1 MKVLFISSFSPIVS
15 DPADSREFYAG
26 KLGVPLDK
34 GEGDYVFTDTFE
46 GAKHF
51 GLWPL
56 RDAARS
62 CFGTDTW
69 PDDVVV
75 PQASVE
81 FEVEDVEAAAAEL
94 VDAGLELVHPVKT
107 EPWGQVIARLLSPDG
122 LLVGVTWVPW
132 YHPTDGKDE

>member
-1 MKVLFISSFSPIVS
+1 MKVLFVSSFSPIVA
-15 DPADSREFYAG
+15 DPAASREFYVG
-26 KLGVPLDK
+26 RLGLPLDK
-34 GEGDYVFTDTFE
+34 GEGDYIFTDTFE

-56 RDAARS
+56 HEAAQS

-69 PDDVVV
+69 PADVPV

-81 FEVEDVEAAAAEL
+81 FEVPDVEAAATEL
-94 VDAGLELVHPVKT
+94 VDAGLELIHPAKT

-132 YHPTDGKDE
+132 YHEDEQ